1 MNRMKDQGILVVEDD
16 AEMRDQ
22 VLVPGLI
29 RHGFEHVHGVGSA
42 IEAYRGMLA
51 RRFSMFVLD
60 VGLPDESG
68 LAVARH
74 VRSATDAGIVML
86 TGRRPSK
93 AEQVLGLDAG
103 ADAYLAKPIDLDLL
117 AATIRSIFRR
127 RPGHS
132 AATTERAT
140 WTLAADGW
148 TLFTPSGVEISLTQG
163 ERVILSRFFANK
175 GQPVSRD
182 EIIGALHETNAP
194 GHGIG
199 QFDPHRIEL
208 LIHRLRK
215 KVAKYASESFPLN
228 TVRGKGYVFAW

>member
-1 MNRMKDQGILVVEDD
+1 MKDQWILVVEDD
-16 AEMRDQ
+16 AEVRDQ
-22 VLVPGLI
+22 VLVPGL
-29 RHGFEHVHGVGSA
+29 RQRGFEHVHSAGSA
-42 IEAYRGMLA
+42 IEAYRGMLV
-51 RRFSMFVLD
+51 RRFAMFVLD

-93 AEQVLGLDAG
+93 AEQVRGLDAG
-103 ADAYLAKPIDLDLL
+103 ADAYLTKPIDLELL

-127 RPGHS
+127 RTGHPV
-132 AATTERAT
+132 AVPDRAT
-140 WTLAADGW
+140 WTLAVDGW
-148 TLFTPSGVEISLTQG
+148 TLFTPSGVEIALTDG
-163 ERVILSRFFANK
+163 ERVLLSRFFANK

-194 GHGIG
+194 GHSVG

-228 TVRGKGYVFAW
+228 TVRGEGYVFAW

>member
-132 AATTERAT
+132 AAATDRAT